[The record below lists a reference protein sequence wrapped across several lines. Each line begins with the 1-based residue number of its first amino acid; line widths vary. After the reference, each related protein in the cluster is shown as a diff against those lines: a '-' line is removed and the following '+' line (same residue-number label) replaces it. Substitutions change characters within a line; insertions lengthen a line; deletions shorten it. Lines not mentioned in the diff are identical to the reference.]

1 MAELD
6 FSGYRSG
13 AALAAGNVAKP
24 RRLDFIVDFSDT
36 DNQLAAATDSLN
48 LCELPAGTVVMAGG
62 IEQITDS
69 DETTN
74 TLTARVSTLALSGT
88 LAGNAAAGVK
98 TANATDAADQLPET
112 LTAAADFNLLSA
124 TAIRLTGIVRA
135 WIIVSEG
142 NTPYGIPKLAARDQT
157 TGLA

>member
-36 DNQLAAATDSLN
+36 DNQL
-48 LCELPAGTVVMAGG
+48 AGTVVMAGG